1 MLAYKG
7 VRAMFLGLK
16 SHLKATFF
24 GLKFGNMNFS
34 FFLVGGGGGGGG
46 GSREFS
52 AIAIFSHLN
61 YLIPQK

>member
-1 MLAYKG
+1 MLAYRG

-16 SHLKATFF
+16 SHLKATYF

-34 FFLVGGGGGGGG
+34 FFLAGGGGGG